1 MLRFIS
7 TVLISVATFF
17 TLNALIPTANEVDVY
32 DSCVRLHVIANSNEK
47 SDQELKLKVRDALLE
62 KIGTYE
68 INNKSEALNAVEN
81 SQEELTEIAESIVI
95 ENGYNYNVTIEAGIE
110 RYPTRHYEDFS
121 LPAGKYTSV
130 RVKIGE
136 AKGENWWCVLYPPLC
151 NGGAI
156 AYDDGAYTDVGLTK
170 EQYGLI
176 TGSTG
181 EYKVKFKL
189 IEVAAQLAGFE
200 Y

>member
-1 MLRFIS
+1 MIRVIS

-17 TLNALIPTANEVDVY
+17 TLNALIPTAAETEIY
-32 DSCVRLHVIANSNEK
+32 DSCVRLHVIANSNSEE
-47 SDQELKLKVRDALLE
+47 DQELKLKVRDALLD
-62 KIGTYE
+62 KISDYE
-68 INNKSEALNAVEN
+68 IEDKEEAV
-81 SQEELTEIAESIVI
+81 SVI
-95 ENGYNYNVTIEAGIE
+95 ERDKDKLVSLSKEVIESNGCDYDVTIETGLE
-110 RYPTRHYEDFS
+110 SYPTRYYEDFS

-151 NGGAI
+151 NAGAI
-156 AYDDGAYTDVGLTK
+156 SYEDDAYTDVGLTK

-176 TGSTG
+176 TGASG

-189 IEVAAQLAGFE
+189 IEVASKLAGFE

>member
-17 TLNALIPTANEVDVY
+17 TLNAIIPSASETQIY
-32 DSCVRLHVIANSNEK
+32 DACVRLHVIANSNDDG
-47 SDQELKLKVRDALLE
+47 DQELKLKVRDALLDKISSYELNGREEALAKIENEKETLE
-62 KIGTYE
+62 KIASEVISKEGYDYGVQLE
-68 INNKSEALNAVEN
+68 IG
-81 SQEELTEIAESIVI
+81 EES
-95 ENGYNYNVTIEAGIE
+95 
-110 RYPTRHYEDFS
+110 YPTRNYEDFS

-136 AKGENWWCVLYPPLC
+136 AEGENWWCVLYPPLC
-151 NGGAI
+151 NAGAV
-156 AYDDGAYTDVGLTK
+156 AYENGAYTDVGLTK
-170 EQYGLI
+170 DQYSLI
-176 TGSTG
+176 TGNTG

>member
-1 MLRFIS
+1 MLRVIS

-17 TLNALIPTANEVDVY
+17 TLNALIPTASEVEIY
-32 DSCVRLHVIANSNEK
+32 DSCVRLHVIANSNSE

-62 KIGTYE
+62 KINSYE
-68 INNKSEALNAVEN
+68 VDSKGEALEA
-81 SQEELTEIAESIVI
+81 IESDKDQLIEAANQVI
-95 ENGYNYNVTIEAGIE
+95 NENGYDYSVAIETGIE
-110 RYPTRHYEDFS
+110 SYPTRHYEDFS

-151 NGGAI
+151 NAGAI
-156 AYDDGAYTDVGLTK
+156 AYEDGAYTDVGLTK
-170 EQYGLI
+170 DQYSLI
-176 TGSTG
+176 TGASG

-189 IEVAAQLAGFE
+189 IEVASRLVGFE

>member
-17 TLNALIPTANEVDVY
+17 TLNAIIPNSSEVQIY
-32 DSCVRLHVIANSNEK
+32 DNCVRLHVIANSDSED
-47 SDQELKLKVRDALLE
+47 DQALKLKVRDALLNR
-62 KIGTYE
+62 INSYE
-68 INNKSEALNAVEN
+68 ANSKEEALEMIENDENALIEV
-81 SQEELTEIAESIVI
+81 SKAVI
-95 ENGYNYNVTIEAGIE
+95 NENGYDYGVSIETGLE
-110 RYPTRHYEDFS
+110 SYPTRHYEDFS

-130 RVKIGE
+130 MVKIGE

-151 NGGAI
+151 NSGAV
-156 AYDDGAYTDVGLTK
+156 AYEDGAYTDVGLTK
-170 EQYGLI
+170 DQYNLI
-176 TGSTG
+176 TGASG

-189 IEVAAQLAGFE
+189 IEVASKLAGFE

>member
-1 MLRFIS
+1 MLKFIS

-17 TLNALIPTANEVDVY
+17 TLNALIPTMGEMDIY
-32 DSCVRLHVIANSNEK
+32 DSCVRLHVIANSDSED
-47 SDQELKLKVRDALLE
+47 DQGLKLKVRDALLE
-62 KIGTYE
+62 AISTYE
-68 INNKSEALNAVEN
+68 FKDKNDALEYIEKNKECLLETAEAIVE
-81 SQEELTEIAESIVI
+81 
-95 ENGYNYNVTIEAGIE
+95 ENGYCYGVTIETGLE
-110 RYPTRHYEDFS
+110 SYPTRYYEDFS

-136 AKGENWWCVLYPPLC
+136 AEGENWWCVLYPPLC
-151 NGGAI
+151 NAGAI
-156 AYDDGAYTDVGLTK
+156 SYENDAYTDVGLTK
-170 EQYGLI
+170 DQYELI
-176 TGSTG
+176 TGKTG